1 MIKIKIPIYNQ
12 FVYVESGL
20 RNKDYSAIV
29 EFEPLTL
36 KYNEKL
42 LTLKILIHECVHITN
57 QICKRCLIQ
66 LENYDNDEWY
76 AYLLAEVFNKIYN
89 KIKGDIRC

>member
-1 MIKIKIPIYNQ
+1 MERVKIPIYNQ
-12 FVYVESGL
+12 YIYIEKGF
-20 RNKDYSAIV
+20 RDKDYSAIV
-29 EFEPLTL
+29 EFNPITF

-42 LTLKILIHECVHITN
+42 INLKIFAHECIHIAN

-76 AYLLAEVFNKIYN
+76 AYLYAEIFDRLRK
-89 KIKGDIRC
+89 KIKELNK

>member
-1 MIKIKIPIYNQ
+1 MDRIKIPIYNQ
-12 FVYVESGL
+12 YVYIEKGYKD
-20 RNKDYSAIV
+20 NDYSAIV
-29 EFEPLTL
+29 EFEPITL

-42 LTLKILIHECVHITN
+42 ISLKILAHECIHITN

-76 AYLLAEVFNKIYN
+76 AYLYA
-89 KIKGDIRC
+89 DIFDKLCKKLKLGR

>member
-1 MIKIKIPIYNQ
+1 MLKIKIPIYNQ
-12 FVYVESGL
+12 CIYIERGL
-20 RNKDYSAIV
+20 RNGDFSAMV

-42 LTLKILIHECVHITN
+42 LTLKILVHECVHITN
-57 QICKRCLIQ
+57 QICKRCLIN

-76 AYLLAEVFNKIYN
+76 AYLLSEVFKRVYD
-89 KIKGDIRC
+89 KVKGDIKC